1 MNKKILLLF
10 SLLAMVAF
18 SFSTMPALAGGFKPS
33 DIYKQYLARVYY
45 ARSLYDVAPYFI
57 NRTRNN
63 MLSLEGEAAQK
74 QLEKLKKSYIGKF
87 TVKKEEVVGDMA
99 FIEATGYA
107 KDWGQVTKATVRVEM
122 LRESGAWKIKHH
134 SWSGKVRPP
143 KGQIGKTKKSYR

>member
-1 MNKKILLLF
+1 MNKKIFLLF
-10 SLLAMVAF
+10 SILAMVAF

-45 ARSLYDVAPYFI
+45 ARSLYDVAPYFVD
-57 NRTRNN
+57 RTRNN
-63 MLSLEGEAAQK
+63 MLSLQGEAAQK

-143 KGQIGKTKKSYR
+143 KGQIGKHKKSYR